1 MRGFFN
7 VREELSI
14 WIDCCLARGQL
25 SIIPSSLRCKV
36 LAVAHEGHLGMV
48 RMKQRCRG
56 AIWWPGIDR
65 DIEGLVR
72 ECEACILSGKSVH
85 PHVAPLQLIPWPS
98 QPWDKIQI
106 DIVGELHVAPQN
118 YRYLIVVHDLCS
130 KWPEVCPTSQIGM
143 EQVVGFLEDL
153 FAQWGLPST
162 IGTNNGPQFS
172 SGQFETFLHAKGIRH
187 VITAY
192 YHPQSNGGVEMFNQ
206 VLKQGYRAY
215 LSEKSPFRKLSE
227 RF

>member
-1 MRGFFN
+1 MVGLERLEDEQLRGFFN

-56 AIWWPGIDR
+56 AIWWPAIDR

-106 DIVGELHVAPQN
+106 DIVAELHVAPQN

-130 KWPEVCPTSQIGM
+130 KWPEVSDQSDWYGAGFWFSGRPVCSMGIAIYHWY
-143 EQVVGFLEDL
+143 EQWSAVFLRPVRDL
-153 FAQWGLPST
+153 
-162 IGTNNGPQFS
+162 S
-172 SGQFETFLHAKGIRH
+172 SR
-187 VITAY
+187 
-192 YHPQSNGGVEMFNQ
+192 
-206 VLKQGYRAY
+206 
-215 LSEKSPFRKLSE
+215 
-227 RF
+227 